1 MEKEVRVEKTGLAEE
16 SYRAIFD
23 TANDAIFV
31 HDMETGKILDVNRK
45 MCEMYGYTRKEAR
58 LLSVEALSSG
68 ERPYTQEEAIGWIKK
83 AAGGEPQLFEW
94 LAKAKDG
101 RLFWV
106 EVNLKRAF
114 IGGKNRLLAIVRD
127 ISERK
132 RSEEQLKHTMEFNRL
147 LTYTSSRFINLPI
160 DQMDE
165 WATEALER
173 IGEFAHVDRSYI
185 FRVYDGGERMDNTHE
200 WCAERVSSHVHRL
213 KGLSVKEF
221 SWVMDQLKRGEACHV
236 SRVADLPPEAAV
248 EKEEWQFEGI
258 QSIVCV
264 PMLLHGELIGFVGF
278 DSVRQEKVW
287 NENDITLL
295 KIVGEILSNA
305 LDRKRAEEALRES
318 EARFRLLA
326 GRLEQIVEQ
335 KVAEL
340 RQAQSLAAIGQMV
353 SVVAHEV
360 RNPLQS
366 IRMGMDI
373 LNLETK
379 EERRTESLT
388 EIESGVNLLNEIIT
402 ELLEYA
408 RPVQLRYS
416 FHPVRSLVEK
426 ALKVVAHQ
434 LKGVV
439 VSLDL
444 EQGEREIAIDSTK
457 FAAVLVNLI
466 TNAVEAMPE
475 GGRLHISSSFGREDG
490 TEMLTLS
497 VTDTGKGIAKE
508 DLQRIQEP
516 FVTTKMRGTGLG
528 LPICRKIIEAHN
540 GRMQIRS
547 RLNEGTTVEI
557 TIPA

>member
-1 MEKEVRVEKTGLAEE
+1 VKDPGLAEE

-23 TANDAIFV
+23 AVNDGIFV
-31 HDMETGKILDVNRK
+31 LCPESGEILDVNEK
-45 MCEMYGYTRKEAR
+45 ACEMFGYDRETLVR
-58 LLSVEALSSG
+58 LGVDDLSAPE
-68 ERPYTQEEAIGWIKK
+68 ERYSCERAFQWFRK
-83 AAGGEPQLFEW
+83 AAIEPQLLEW
-94 LAKAKDG
+94 LAKRKDEQ
-101 RLFWV
+101 LFWI
-106 EVNLKRAF
+106 EVHLKRAS
-114 IGGKNRLLAIVRD
+114 IGGQDRLLAIVRD
-127 ISERK
+127 IGQRK
-132 RSEEQLKHTMEFNRL
+132 KAEEELARRMEFNRL
-147 LTYTSSRFINLPI
+147 ITSTSSRFINLPI
-160 DQMDE
+160 EQVDE
-165 WATEALER
+165 WATETLQR

-185 FRVYDGGERMDNTHE
+185 FRVYDGGEKMDNTHE
-200 WCAERVSSHVHRL
+200 WCAEGISSHIHRL
-213 KGLSVKEF
+213 KGLPTREF
-221 SWVMDQLKRGEACHV
+221 SWLISELSKGEARHI
-236 SRVADLPPEAAV
+236 SRLEELPAEAVV
-248 EKEEWQFEGI
+248 EKQELQIEGI
-258 QSIVCV
+258 QSIVLV
-264 PMLLHGELIGFVGF
+264 PMLLHDELIGFVGF

-287 NENDITLL
+287 SEDDIALL

-305 LDRKRAEEALRES
+305 LDRKRVEEALRES
-318 EARFRLLA
+318 ETRFRLLA
-326 GRLEQIVEQ
+326 GRLEETVEQ

-379 EERRTESLT
+379 EERRTESLA
-388 EIESGVNLLNEIIT
+388 EIESGVNLLNDIIT

-416 FHPVRSLVEK
+416 FRSVRSLVED
-426 ALKVVAHQ
+426 ALKAVSRQ
-434 LKGVV
+434 LKGIV

-444 EQGEREIAIDSTK
+444 ERGEREVAIDSTK

-475 GGRLHISSSFGREDG
+475 GGSLHIASSFGREDG
-490 TEMLTLS
+490 AEMVTLS
-497 VTDTGKGIAKE
+497 ITDTGKGIAEE

-516 FVTTKMRGTGLG
+516 FVTTKTRGTGLG

-547 RLNEGTTVEI
+547 KLNEGTTVVI
-557 TIPA
+557 TVPA